1 MSNRE
6 DYFNYIGEVLGI
18 KSILLEDGAS
28 ATRPIP
34 LLVVVDQLNSY
45 SAEEWELLEKMI
57 SALKISK
64 EKIKIIDASTQS
76 VPRSD
81 RLLILADDPKPS
93 EGSNVSTYSP
103 RILRLRPEFKKKAW
117 TEMQMLVG
125 AV

>member
-64 EKIKIIDASTQS
+64 EKIRIIDASTQS